1 MPRIAIVGAG
11 IAGLVAA
18 LTLQEA
24 GLACALYE
32 ASDRIGGRIRSDAR
46 TWQSG
51 AVSEGCGEFIDADH
65 ELMHQLIRRFGLA
78 TISLDRGRAPRLLY
92 FSNRYYREDELTEP
106 LRAVAALLH
115 EQLQEIGPVTTC
127 RQYTAAGYRFDH
139 LSAYD
144 WIERF
149 VADGHRSPVGR
160 LLDLMC
166 SGYYG
171 LDTSEQSALNLIYM
185 FAPRDLARGSTT
197 GGPQLES
204 CKIRGGN
211 EQLVQAIA
219 RSLPEGSIYLQHR
232 LVAIERRN
240 EREVVLT
247 FVTPSGPVEV
257 RCEHALLTLPFSTLR
272 QVDYRRAAFS
282 PLKQQ
287 AIAELGYGTVSKL
300 FLEFDQPYWY
310 QEGPWPHPH
319 NGFIVTDL
327 ELQTLWDVSYGQGV
341 SGGLL
346 LSYRS
351 GSRGAALTSPAPYA
365 TSLDSEAV
373 RQAAASC
380 LQQLEC
386 LLPGIS
392 AHYTGRAALS
402 YSTGDPYLLGSYSC
416 WRVGQYT
423 LFSGY
428 ERVREGPIHF
438 AGEHC
443 SVEFQGFMEGAARE
457 GVRAAQE
464 ILEDY

>member
-1 MPRIAIVGAG
+1 M
-11 IAGLVAA
+11 
-18 LTLQEA
+18 
-24 GLACALYE
+24 
-32 ASDRIGGRIRSDAR
+32 
-46 TWQSG
+46 
-51 AVSEGCGEFIDADH
+51 
-65 ELMHQLIRRFGLA
+65 
-78 TISLDRGRAPRLLY
+78 
-92 FSNRYYREDELTEP
+92 
-106 LRAVAALLH
+106 
-115 EQLQEIGPVTTC
+115 
-127 RQYTAAGYRFDH
+127 
-139 LSAYD
+139 
-144 WIERF
+144 
-149 VADGHRSPVGR
+149 
-160 LLDLMC
+160 
-166 SGYYG
+166 
-171 LDTSEQSALNLIYM
+171 
-185 FAPRDLARGSTT
+185 
-197 GGPQLES
+197 
-204 CKIRGGN
+204 
-211 EQLVQAIA
+211 
-219 RSLPEGSIYLQHR
+219 
-232 LVAIERRN
+232 
-240 EREVVLT
+240 
-247 FVTPSGPVEV
+247 

-351 GSRGAALTSPAPYA
+351 GSRGVALASPAPYA
-365 TSLDSEAV
+365 TSLDAEAV

-380 LQQLEC
+380 LQQLEH

-392 AHYTGRAALS
+392 VHYTGRAALS